1 MTIVEESP
9 APARARADRLV
20 SRPHLLTRLD
30 SAGTALTVVSA
41 AAGWGKS
48 TLLASWARH
57 RQDQVVRVTAGGPA
71 GIWACVSA
79 AVSAVLPVDARHV
92 DRPPDGPDGLAA
104 TLELLRSPVA
114 IVLDDCNDAASPDDL
129 ARLAH
134 MTDSAGA
141 RTRLVLACRG
151 TPALDLHRWR
161 MEGRLAELSED
172 ELAFSVDETAELL
185 GDIPAMSRAGV
196 ADLRTQTE
204 GWPAG
209 LGLAAMALRHQPD
222 TAPAVPA
229 AETAEFVGD
238 YLRAEVLATL
248 TPPRRDLLATLSVAE
263 RLTAGLVNALT
274 GRADGE
280 ALLVELHRQGIFV
293 RGCPGPGDWYRLH
306 PMLARVLYQELSRH
320 DDRLLRAHRRAA
332 GWYLMHGPPV
342 EALRHLLAARQWAT
356 AVEVLDRH
364 WADITA
370 GPRRLG
376 IRPIITPPD
385 CPPSPRLALA
395 LAAERLDAG
404 DTTAARQLV
413 SLAGDDT
420 VATAVRLA
428 AARVEGPLGR
438 ARATA
443 TATGGEPRLRPH
455 ALLCLGADELEHGHL
470 PEAQQHLGE
479 AWALA
484 RQYGLDH
491 VAIGAAGRIAVRHA
505 TLGRLY
511 DAVRVGTESLDHG
524 CRIGLAESVELSW
537 SRLALAEA
545 YLQWDRLDEAWRC
558 VEAAQAG
565 SGGDRAVRLAA
576 AVLETRIRV
585 ATGRLGQAYETV
597 RAAQH
602 ESAAGDVPAPT
613 RRALGLAD
621 AELRLA
627 CGDTAAAH
635 KRLANWAGDDPW
647 PAEAAVVEGQV
658 LLALGRPAAA
668 GRAVAP
674 YLADGPDTSLTCR
687 CAAGVTVA
695 LAAEAVGDRPAV
707 VRGLEV
713 ALTVADE
720 QDHRRVFTA
729 AGHRLRSLLESVAP
743 AMTSYAPVVAALAAP
758 PEASPVPG
766 LPRTPWPTAGGPP
779 VEPLTSRELTVLR
792 YLQSTLSH
800 VEIAALLYISVN
812 TVKTH
817 VKNIYRKLGAERRT
831 QAVHLARDL
840 RLL

>member
-1 MTIVEESP
+1 MTIVEDSP
-9 APARARADRLV
+9 APGRPRVDRLV
-20 SRPHLLTRLD
+20 SRPRLLARLD

-57 RQDQVVRVTAGGPA
+57 RRGQVVPVAAGSAA
-71 GIWACVSA
+71 GIWARVSA
-79 AVSAVLPVDARHV
+79 AVSSALPVDAQPV

-104 TLELLRSPVA
+104 TLERLRSPIA
-114 IVLDDCNDAASPDDL
+114 IVLDDCNDAAPPDAL
-129 ARLAH
+129 AVLAH
-134 MTDSAGA
+134 MTGSGGA
-141 RTRLVLACRG
+141 LTRLVLACRG

-161 MEGRLAELSED
+161 MDGQLLELTED
-172 ELAFSVDETAELL
+172 DLAFSVDEAAELL

-196 ADLRTQTE
+196 ADLRALAE
-204 GWPAG
+204 GWPTG
-209 LGLAAMALRHQPD
+209 LGLTAVALRRQVDP
-222 TAPAVPA
+222 APAVPA
-229 AETAEFVGD
+229 AEAAEFVGD

-248 TPPRRDLLATLSVAE
+248 DPPRRDLLAAMSVAE

-280 ALLVELHRQGIFV
+280 ALLVELHRQGIFL

-306 PMLARVLYQELSRH
+306 PMLARVLYQELSRD

-370 GPRRLG
+370 GRRRLG
-376 IRPIITPPD
+376 VRPIITPPD
-385 CPPSPRLALA
+385 LPPHPRLALA

-420 VATAVRLA
+420 VATAVRLT
-428 AARVEGPLGR
+428 AARVEGSHGGVG
-438 ARATA
+438 ATA
-443 TATGGEPRLRPH
+443 NAAAGEPLLRPH
-455 ALLCLGADELEHGHL
+455 ALLCLGADELQHGRL
-470 PEAQQHLGE
+470 TEAQRHLGE
-479 AWALA
+479 AWTLA
-484 RQYGLDH
+484 RQHGLDH
-491 VAIGAAGRIAVRHA
+491 VAISAAGQIAVRHA
-505 TLGRLY
+505 TMGRLY
-511 DAVRVGTESLDHG
+511 DAVRVGTGSLEQG
-524 CRIGLAESVELSW
+524 CRIGLAESVDLSW

-545 YLQWDRLDEAWRC
+545 YLQWDRFDEAWRC

-576 AVLETRIRV
+576 AVLETRVRV
-585 ATGRLGQAYETV
+585 ATGRLAQAYETL

-635 KRLANWAGDDPW
+635 KRLASWAGDDPW
-647 PAEAAVVEGQV
+647 PGEAAVVEGQV

-668 GRAVAP
+668 GRVVAP

-720 QDHRRVFTA
+720 QDHRRAFTA
-729 AGHRLRSLLESVAP
+729 AGHRLRSLLEAVAP
-743 AMTSYAPVVAALAAP
+743 TMASYAPVVAALAAP
-758 PEASPVPG
+758 PEAPAGPG
-766 LPRTPWPTAGGPP
+766 LARPPGPAVDGPT
-779 VEPLTSRELTVLR
+779 VEPLTSREMTVLR
-792 YLQSTLSH
+792 YLQGTLSH

-817 VKNIYRKLGAERRT
+817 VKNIYRKLGAARRT
-831 QAVHLARDL
+831 QAVRVARDL